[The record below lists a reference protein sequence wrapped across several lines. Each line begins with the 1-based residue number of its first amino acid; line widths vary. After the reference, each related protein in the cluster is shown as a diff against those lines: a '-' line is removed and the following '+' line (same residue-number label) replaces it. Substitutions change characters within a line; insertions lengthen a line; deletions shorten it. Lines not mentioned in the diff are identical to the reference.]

1 MRLMLIGPQGSGKG
15 TQAELISKEYKI
27 PHISAGNI
35 LLENI
40 RKNTDLGKLAKPYYD
55 KGVLVPIGIVSD
67 LIKERVRK
75 KDCFKGFILDGFPR
89 TIEQAR
95 LVDEFASLD
104 LVLVL
109 TLPREKVYE
118 RISKRLM
125 CECGLN
131 YHLVYKPSKVKGICD
146 KCGGKLFRRE
156 DDTVPA
162 IKKRLDIYDK
172 ETKPLIEYYSDKVVK
187 INGDQPIVKV
197 FEDIK
202 KVLGNRKF

>member
-1 MRLMLIGPQGSGKG
+1 MLIGPQGSGKG